1 LVGIEPT
8 SMTAVFCHNANDR
21 KAETWQQQ
29 LAPFKN
35 LGFTI
40 SDAAKGIASAVQQIA
55 QLRRQSDP
63 LAFDVVHGLDLFHTT
78 HEAQRVLGQAWRRV
92 EPLWEKAET
101 CDAQVQREKKQGI
114 DARGSAQSARA
125 TWSKAT
131 EAFEELK
138 RLELAWKR
146 CRAAFN
152 LFRPDGQLNDRIWA
166 EGEIQAGLKELTGPE
181 WRKVRNFLTD
191 RRSLAFLDR
200 MHGRLMVAEPRQE
213 WREAM
218 AWRWW
223 RLHGGSSNPGAS
235 PLAEMAYSV
244 AIQRPLNQFER
255 AAYDRI
261 AAILEETVRASSA
274 VECMNSVLRMQQS
287 RHRRMT
293 QPMLDLKRLYWNC
306 HPFRS
311 GPRRKTCPY
320 QALGLELPTYD
331 FCALLQSDPADLT
344 QELSTPTVAA

>member
-35 LGFTI
+35 LGFAI
-40 SDAAKGIASAVQQIA
+40 SDAAKGIASAVQQTT
-55 QLRRQSDP
+55 QLRRESDP
-63 LAFDVVHGLDLFHTT
+63 LAPALEHGLDLFHTT
-78 HEAQRVLGQAWRRV
+78 QEAQRILTQAWRRA
-92 EPLWEKAET
+92 EALWEKAEN

-114 DARGSAQSARA
+114 DARRSAQAGRA
-125 TWSKAT
+125 AWSRAT
-131 EAFEELK
+131 EALE
-138 RLELAWKR
+138 RLERFELAWKR
-146 CRAAFN
+146 CRAAFD
-152 LFRPDGQLNDRIWA
+152 LFRPDGELNDRPWA
-166 EGEIQAGLKELTGPE
+166 EGEIRAGLRELTGPE

-200 MHGRLMVAEPRQE
+200 MHQRLIVAEPRQE

-223 RLHGGSSNPGAS
+223 RLHRGSSNPES
-235 PLAEMAYSV
+235 NPLAAMAYSV
-244 AIQRPLNQFER
+244 AVQRPLNQVER

-261 AAILEETVRASSA
+261 AAILENTVRASSA

-306 HPFRS
+306 HQFRS

-320 QALGLELPTYD
+320 QALGVELPAYD
-331 FCALLQSDPADLT
+331 FWTLLQSDPADLT
-344 QELSTPTVAA
+344 QQLSTPAVAA